1 MPFFTSPT
9 SFRNANYIAPYLNH
23 LLPAVP
29 SEMYQNAAQLPKSS
43 SQHAF
48 LPPHSSHPNFG
59 HLTLLVF
66 EAVLEVV
73 CVSLPGYIVARQG
86 LFNEE
91 NQKFIAHLNILLF
104 TPCLSMFSIYETNWL
119 PHWQQRKSSTN
130 WAPNWQL
137 INSPILQWYPSYL
150 PSKSLFRI
158 FVLSSWPKLSD
169 FQNGLAILWLQWGYV
184 SISSQPIPRCCQKFI
199 LYFQVFA
206 NSNSLPISLVL
217 SLSQTIRGLHWDKI
231 PGDNDDEVAARGI
244 LYLLIFQQL
253 GQLLRWSWG
262 INVLLKKEDDDDPAE
277 EFLAS
282 KLERGKGTS
291 FSPSMNG
298 YQPLINES
306 TDGIE
311 QDNTSSSSSEPA
323 FESGGQTPVT
333 NKRYSSS
340 VSSKGSS
347 TPKLSQDRPPHGIL
361 ATPANGNIMPS
372 HQNGSIDD
380 YVTTPPGGTFTNFP
394 MQATDLGTR
403 LRQSIRRRLIV
414 VSQSISAFTSSIDQS
429 LPPLAKRALGKI
441 YTIIQKLA
449 SAIWLSLNPPLLAMG
464 AALVVASIPSLQRLF
479 FRDGT
484 FVKNSIT
491 SAIRQ
496 SGGVAVPLILV
507 VLGANLARSSKHD
520 SRQNENDSKVET
532 RLLIA
537 SLLSRMVL
545 PTVVMAPLLAIAAK
559 YIPVSI
565 LDDPIFVIVCFLLAG
580 APSALQ
586 LAQICQLNEVYMGA
600 MTRILFHSY
609 VIW

>member
-1 MPFFTSPT
+1 M
-9 SFRNANYIAPYLNH
+9 
-23 LLPAVP
+23 
-29 SEMYQNAAQLPKSS
+29 
-43 SQHAF
+43 
-48 LPPHSSHPNFG
+48 
-59 HLTLLVF
+59 
-66 EAVLEVV
+66 
-73 CVSLPGYIVARQG
+73 
-86 LFNEE
+86 
-91 NQKFIAHLNILLF
+91 
-104 TPCLSMFSIYETNWL
+104 
-119 PHWQQRKSSTN
+119 
-130 WAPNWQL
+130 
-137 INSPILQWYPSYL
+137 
-150 PSKSLFRI
+150 
-158 FVLSSWPKLSD
+158 
-169 FQNGLAILWLQWGYV
+169 QWGYV
-184 SISSQPIPRCCQKFI
+184 SISSQPIPRCCQKFSRY
-199 LYFQVFA
+199 LQVFA

-262 INVLLKKEDDDDPAE
+262 INVLLKKDEDNEPAE
-277 EFLAS
+277 EVLAS
-282 KLERGKGTS
+282 KLERGKGIS

-298 YQPLINES
+298 YRPLTNES
-306 TDGIE
+306 ADGIE
-311 QDNTSSSSSEPA
+311 QDDTSSSSSELA

-333 NKRYSSS
+333 HKRYSSS
-340 VSSKGSS
+340 ISSKGSS
-347 TPKLSQDRPPHGIL
+347 APKLYQDRPPHGIL
-361 ATPANGNIMPS
+361 ATPANGNILPS
-372 HQNGSIDD
+372 HQNDNIEN
-380 YVTTPPGGTFTNFP
+380 YVTTPTGGTSTNFP

-403 LRQSIRRRLIV
+403 MRQSIRRRLV
-414 VSQSISAFTSSIDQS
+414 VISRSISAFTSSINQS
-429 LPPLAKRALGKI
+429 LPPLAKRVLGRI
-441 YTIIQKLA
+441 YIVIQKLA
-449 SAIWLSLNPPLLAMG
+449 NAIWQSLNPPLLAMG

-479 FRDGT
+479 FSDGT

-520 SRQNENDSKVET
+520 SRPIEHDSKVET

-537 SLLSRMVL
+537 SLLSRMVV
-545 PTVVMAPLLAIAAK
+545 PTLVMAPLLAIAAK

-586 LAQICQLNEVYMGA
+586 LAQICQINEVYMGA

>member
-1 MPFFTSPT
+1 M
-9 SFRNANYIAPYLNH
+9 
-23 LLPAVP
+23 
-29 SEMYQNAAQLPKSS
+29 
-43 SQHAF
+43 
-48 LPPHSSHPNFG
+48 
-59 HLTLLVF
+59 
-66 EAVLEVV
+66 
-73 CVSLPGYIVARQG
+73 
-86 LFNEE
+86 
-91 NQKFIAHLNILLF
+91 
-104 TPCLSMFSIYETNWL
+104 
-119 PHWQQRKSSTN
+119 
-130 WAPNWQL
+130 
-137 INSPILQWYPSYL
+137 
-150 PSKSLFRI
+150 
-158 FVLSSWPKLSD
+158 
-169 FQNGLAILWLQWGYV
+169 QWGYV
-184 SISSQPIPRCCQKFI
+184 SISSQPIPRCQKFS
-199 LYFQVFA
+199 LYLQVFA

-262 INVLLKKEDDDDPAE
+262 INVLLKKEEDNESAK

-282 KLERGKGTS
+282 KLERGKGIS
-291 FSPSMNG
+291 FSPPING
-298 YQPLINES
+298 YQPLTNEP

-311 QDNTSSSSSEPA
+311 QDNTSSSSSELA
-323 FESGGQTPVT
+323 LESGGQTPVT
-333 NKRYSSS
+333 NKRHSSS

-347 TPKLSQDRPPHGIL
+347 APKLSQYRPPHGIL
-361 ATPANGNIMPS
+361 TMPANGNIMPS
-372 HQNGSIDD
+372 HTNGNSEN
-380 YVTTPPGGTFTNFP
+380 YVTTPSGGTFANFP

-403 LRQSIRRRLIV
+403 VRQSIRRGLVIV
-414 VSQSISAFTSSIDQS
+414 SRSISTFTSSVDQS
-429 LPPLAKRALGKI
+429 LPPLAKSVLGKI
-441 YTIIQKLA
+441 YTVIQKLA
-449 SAIWLSLNPPLLAMG
+449 NAIWQSLNPPLLAMG

-479 FRDGT
+479 FSDGT

-507 VLGANLARSSKHD
+507 VLGANLARSSSHD
-520 SRQNENDSKVET
+520 NRQNEHDSKVDT
-532 RLLIA
+532 KLLIA

-545 PTVVMAPLLAIAAK
+545 PTVFMAPLLAIAAK

-586 LAQICQLNEVYMGA
+586 LAQICQINEVYMGA